1 MQVQPLGQED
11 RQEKE
16 MATYCSIPAWKI
28 PWAEEPGR
36 LPSMGSQRVGHDL
49 VTKQLKLK
57 KTNLRIRG
65 AIAIMFIFCLD
76 EFFPKM

>member
-1 MQVQPLGQED
+1 MLVQSLGQED
-11 RQEKE
+11 ALKKE
-16 MATYCSIPAWKI
+16 MTIQSNIPAWKI

-65 AIAIMFIFCLD
+65 AIAIIFIFCLD
-76 EFFPKM
+76 EFFLIM

>member
-1 MQVQPLGQED
+1 MVQYLGQED
-11 RQEKE
+11 PLKKE
-16 MATYCSIPAWKI
+16 MTIHSSIPAWKI